1 MCHEA
6 RNCSPKDSTHTHP
19 IERRLPLTPSPP
31 HAAPGALLSPS
42 LSLSI
47 YLSLRRPEL
56 RRLATD
62 GQKYILRALQHCQN
76 ESTPPD
82 RRGWYYKDDKDSL
95 QGPFEGEVMRG
106 WYDSGH
112 LHGTLQVR
120 CGDRGVFIQLS
131 DLGADAF
138 VAKPDEDFRRVYYS
152 IDEVLRHP
160 GLK

>member
-1 MCHEA
+1 MLHAA
-6 RNCSPKDSTHTHP
+6 RARWCVASLLWRTTRVPSSPSSGAAVRIHLTLL
-19 IERRLPLTPSPP
+19 LPLLRLVP
-31 HAAPGALLSPS
+31 HPRA
-42 LSLSI
+42 
-47 YLSLRRPEL
+47 EL

-82 RRGWYYKDDKDSL
+82 RRGWYYKDDSEVL

-106 WYDSGH
+106 WYDAGH
-112 LHGTLQVR
+112 LHGTLHVR

-138 VAKPDEDFRRVYYS
+138 LAKPDDDFRRVYYS